1 MTTIADY
8 VRIGALTTPKRTA
21 LVSLPERKTIS
32 YRELDDRS
40 DRLAAATIAHGLCPG
55 DRVGCWMTTSVSY
68 VEIYLAAAKAGLVI
82 VPVNERY
89 TVAEATHIV
98 QDADIRALFFG
109 PGQAEAAAELP
120 LASDNA
126 WRICS
131 GPPSE
136 GITPLEELYRSGGGA
151 GLPSVSPEAV
161 FGIVYTSGTT
171 GVPKGATLTH
181 ASVVATHH
189 ANAVAYRL
197 ATRGTAVYGASMSF
211 TGTVLGQL
219 LTHLYTGST
228 IIMTGTSEPEAILR
242 AAQTYGANFAGMP
255 PPLIPEFTEAL
266 SRSRDGVP
274 MLRSLLQSGGKVPLD
289 SVARL
294 NELLTGRL
302 VLAWG
307 MTEISGGA
315 AAASTEADM
324 RAALAG
330 DTRILASVGRPVPG
344 CAVQTCPLPTPDAGQ
359 DEAAHELRIRSDA
372 LMSGYWNLPDETA
385 RAIRD
390 GWYYSGDL
398 GTVDEDGY
406 VYILERRTD
415 LIVSGGAN
423 VYPSEIENVIAAM
436 PEVQECAAVGLPH
449 PRWGQS
455 VTAIIVVRPGARLH
469 PQEVLDYCRARLAGY
484 KKPTTVLFASA
495 LPRTVSGKIQR
506 SQVRDRA
513 EAGKYTLGLATDTTK
528 AR

>member
-1 MTTIADY
+1 MTTIGDY
-8 VRIGALTTPKRTA
+8 VRVGALTAPRHPA
-21 LVSLPERKTIS
+21 LVSVPEKKIVS

-40 DRLAAATIAHGLCPG
+40 DRLAAAAIAHGLRPG
-55 DRVGCWMTTSVSY
+55 DRIGCWMTTSVAY

-98 QDADIRALFFG
+98 QDADIRAIFFD
-109 PGQAEAAAELP
+109 PGQASAAAELP
-120 LASDNA
+120 LAGDA
-126 WRICS
+126 WRVCS
-131 GPPSE
+131 GAAP
-136 GITPLEELYRSGGGA
+136 GGVTPLEELYKSGVSTR
-151 GLPSVSPEAV
+151 LPAVAREAV

-171 GVPKGATLTH
+171 GVPKGAMLTH
-181 ASVVATHH
+181 ASVMATHQ

-197 ATRGTAVYGASMSF
+197 VVRGTAVYGASMSF

-219 LTHLYTGST
+219 LAHLYTGST
-228 IIMTGTSEPEAILR
+228 IIMTGATEPEAILR
-242 AAQTYGANFAGMP
+242 AAQTYDANFAGVP

-266 SRSRDGVP
+266 TRSRAGLP
-274 MLRSLLQSGGKVPLD
+274 MLRSLLQSGGRVPPD
-289 SVARL
+289 SIARL

-344 CAVQTCPLPTPDAGQ
+344 CVVQTSPLPQLDA
-359 DEAAHELRIRSDA
+359 DHVEDTHELRIRSDA
-372 LMSGYWNLPDETA
+372 LMSGYWNLPGETM

-406 VYILERRTD
+406 VYIVDRRTD

-423 VYPSEIENVIAAM
+423 VYPSEVENVIAAM
-436 PEVQECAAVGLPH
+436 PEVQDCAAVGLPH

-469 PQEVLDYCRARLAGY
+469 PQDVLDYCRARLAGY
-484 KKPTTVLFASA
+484 KKPTAVLLASG
-495 LPRTVSGKIQR
+495 LPRTASGKIQR
-506 SQVRDRA
+506 SLIRDRA
-513 EAGKYTLGLATDTTK
+513 AAGEYELGYTSGKTK
-528 AR
+528 AC